1 MRTIIILA
9 LGAILG
15 GGVAFAGLK
24 SLDANALPAAK
35 PVIRGAALPAFEV
48 ERSEVHTI
56 ASRGLGRAY
65 QVYVKLPPSYGD
77 EPNRRYPVLYL
88 TDGPYTFQVA
98 SGVTRVPYNHK
109 RLEEAILVGISYGS
123 GEDPADNR
131 RRDMTPWPDR
141 KAPES
146 SGGAAAYLAFLKDE
160 VMPLVEDRYRVDAKR
175 RVLVGQSYGALFGAW
190 VALNQPQV
198 FSAYVLSS
206 PSLWYAKREMFR
218 LEQAYAG
225 SHQDLKA
232 RIFMATGE
240 KERAS
245 APGDADMV
253 ADQAAFAQALKE
265 RGYPGLELRSEV
277 IPGSYHETTFPT
289 ALTHALQWLYLRDPK
304 GS

>member
-1 MRTIIILA
+1 MILA
-9 LGAILG
+9 LGVVLG
-15 GGVAFAGLK
+15 GGLAFAGLK
-24 SLDANALPAAK
+24 GLDASAKPAAR
-35 PVIRGAALPAFEV
+35 PAVTSGALPAFEV
-48 ERSEVHTI
+48 ERSAVHTI
-56 ASRGLGRAY
+56 ASKGLGRTY
-65 QVYVKLPPSYGD
+65 QIYVKLPPSYAE

-98 SGVTRVPYNHK
+98 SGVTRVPYNHQ

-123 GEDPADNR
+123 GEDPADSR

-146 SGGAAAYLAFLKDE
+146 SGGAAAYLAFFKDE
-160 VMPLVEDRYRVDAKR
+160 VMPLIEDRYRADAER

-190 VALNQPQV
+190 VALNEPQL

-206 PSLWYAKREMFR
+206 PSLWYAKRAMFKA
-218 LEQAYAG
+218 EADYAK
-225 SHQDLKA
+225 SNQDLKA

-245 APGDADMV
+245 GPGEADMV
-253 ADQAAFAQALKE
+253 ADQAAFAQAMND

-277 IPGSYHETTFPT
+277 IAGSYHETTFPT
-289 ALTHALQWLYLRDPK
+289 ALTHALQWLYLRDTK